1 MSKNVTTFWE
11 ILNKKLFHFC
21 SVNQN
26 AIQFK
31 AYILTSFINDEL
43 KEFLFFHVYFAQKFD
58 HTPAP
63 E

>member
-31 AYILTSFINDEL
+31 ANILTSFINDEL
-43 KEFLFFHVYFAQKFD
+43 KEFFLCSCLLCS
-58 HTPAP
+58 
-63 E
+63 EI